1 MEAVPEALRQL
12 LRVENTT
19 RLGESAIY
27 SVCPLVSCPRY
38 SKFPS
43 IQMTRHHMV
52 GGYLLSLRLNLGALP
67 HGEGATR
74 MEVAAGWRINR

>member
-43 IQMTRHHMV
+43 IQMTRHHMI
-52 GGYLLSLRLNLGALP
+52 GGYLLRLWLNLGALP
-67 HGEGATR
+67 HGKGATR
-74 MEVAAGWRINR
+74 VEVATSWWIDR